1 MRQIEKRLK
10 SQFCD
15 AKLKFLAGIG
25 VAILALFLL
34 SPGAIRAQVNTADVV
49 GTVTDP
55 SGAVIPNAKVT
66 ITNAGTGISR
76 TMQTTSAGDY
86 VFTNLLVGTYKVKV
100 ELAGFKSYVND
111 NLTLAVGD
119 RARVDAKLQV
129 GAASETVSVSSTAT
143 AVLESDSSNLHTLI
157 SPQEVED
164 IPLSGRNLIQ
174 LIELSPGVVYGDANS
189 FGGGNR
195 ATDRRLES
203 SYSANGQ
210 SDNANNNM
218 VDGMD
223 NNERLYGVIGV
234 RPSMDAVQEMNVTT
248 SLYPAETGRT
258 AGAVANVVTKSGTN
272 SFHGSAFEFL
282 RNDKLNAED
291 VFYNPLAP
299 GAHKPEYRQNQFGAS
314 IGGPIRKGKTFFFG
328 DYEGFRQVIGQTNT
342 AVVPSIDIYNAVNGV
357 GNGGVPQ
364 AVNFT
369 NTFTSPGGGG
379 PPPQA
384 PAEACSESTPIGQP
398 CFNNASA
405 GDPFTVTPSEFD
417 PIGLEFLQMYPAPN
431 VTGQSYNYSST
442 LGKYVQNTNTLDGR
456 IDEKISDKDT
466 LFGRYT
472 FNDTTTTTPGAFPAV
487 TFGGHEVQP
496 IGSPATGTDGTSF
509 QRTQQLGV
517 DYTHSFSANKLV
529 ELKASWMRYANH
541 SYGLNTGPAATDMGF
556 PCDVAA
562 GNCLNVPGTS
572 AAAGLPQIINI
583 PPIYTTMGD
592 NNVLP
597 IQEINNTFQYMA
609 SYIWTHQNHS
619 FKFGASLM
627 RRQVW
632 YNQSSQARG
641 TEGFMGMFTGDV
653 IADMLTGQVGGGGR
667 SIELVDQHLQ
677 SWEIG
682 AYAQDDWR
690 VKPWLTLNL
699 GVRYDIFT
707 PYTDL
712 DGYLANFDFD
722 GTNIFMVSPDLLGM
736 QHSGKTAGVETDYGD
751 VQPRVGFSASLG
763 HQMVLRGGF
772 GMTYYS
778 MAATSN
784 TLGDQPPFSYTL
796 QCGAFFNINC
806 PAAFTDTTP
815 GTLGYNSGAWVASA
829 GMPYQ
834 PDLGAIVA
842 STANASA
849 FAGKTQGIAFHS
861 PNEYLEQFSLQLQKA
876 FGANI
881 ANLAYVGNLGRH
893 LTVSPNVNQSTLGC
907 AIAPPPGPPGPSPCY
922 EGTATGNEPPNG
934 TLAWGL
940 TTAADPLGIAPGAQI
955 NVAEPIGS
963 SNYNALQASF
973 QRRLASGLTANVNYT
988 WAHSIGDA
996 NTPGETGF
1004 YSMTGD
1010 CVRYGCQVYNPASP
1024 GTPKIADGIKYD
1036 WGDGYG
1042 DVRQSFSVMAT
1053 YDLPF
1058 GKTLTGVS
1066 KELVQGWGVNGTGIY
1081 ALGVPF
1087 EIENASEISGI
1098 MGISGGDRPNQVGDP
1113 NKAGTVPG
1121 NPSCQAPSKI
1131 RTLAAWF
1138 NPCAF
1143 APQPAGLLGDM
1154 GANSLHGPPSR
1165 HIDASLTKA
1174 IPIHEDLKAQF
1185 RAEVFNL
1192 TNTPSYAYPGTQ
1204 SSGGNTL
1211 SNNPLNP
1218 EAAPSPLGSITERAS
1233 GYTPRVYQFALKI
1246 LF

>member
-1 MRQIEKRLK
+1 MRQIEKRPK

-15 AKLKFLAGIG
+15 AKLKFLAVIG

-66 ITNAGTGISR
+66 ITNTGTGISR
-76 TMQTTSAGDY
+76 TMQTPSTGEY

-100 ELAGFKSYVND
+100 ELAGFKSFVASD
-111 NLTLAVGD
+111 IILAVGD
-119 RARVDAKLQV
+119 RTRVDAKLQV
-129 GAASETVSVSSTAT
+129 GAASETVSVSSSVAP
-143 AVLESDSSNLHTLI
+143 ALESDSSELHTLI
-157 SPQEVED
+157 SPQAVED
-164 IPLSGRNLIQ
+164 IPLNGRNLIQ
-174 LIELSPGVVYGDANS
+174 LIELSAGVVYGDANS
-189 FGGGNR
+189 FGGGQR

-203 SYSANGQ
+203 SYSVNGQ
-210 SDNANNNM
+210 SDNANNNLL
-218 VDGMD
+218 DGMD

-234 RPSMDAVQEMNVTT
+234 RPSIDAVQEMNVTT
-248 SLYPAETGRT
+248 NLYPAEVGRT
-258 AGAVANVVTKSGTN
+258 AGAVSNVVTKSGTN

-291 VFYNPLAP
+291 VFYNPNAP
-299 GAHKPEYRQNQFGAS
+299 LAHKPEYRQNQFGAS
-314 IGGPIRKGKTFFFG
+314 IGGPIRHGKTFFFG
-328 DYEGFRQVIGQTNT
+328 DYEGFRRVVGQTNT
-342 AVVPSIDIYNAVNGV
+342 AIVPSQDQYDAVHASNPTSITVYGDE
-357 GNGGVPQ
+357 GNPCSTDG
-364 AVNFT
+364 AVT
-369 NTFTSPGGGG
+369 I
-379 PPPQA
+379 
-384 PAEACSESTPIGQP
+384 PAADW
-398 CFNNASA
+398 NR
-405 GDPFTVTPSEFD
+405 
-417 PIGLEFLQMYPAPN
+417 IGLEFMQMYPAP
-431 VTGQSYNYSST
+431 TPGLSACSGSYNYSNSS
-442 LGKYVQNTNTLDGR
+442 GRYVQNTNTIDGR
-456 IDEKISDKDT
+456 VDEKISDKDS

-472 FNDTTTTTPGAFPAV
+472 YNNTTTTTPGAFPAV
-487 TFGGHEVQP
+487 TFNGHSIQP

-509 QRTQQLGV
+509 QRTQQMGV

-541 SYGLNTGPAATDMGF
+541 SYGLNTSDVGTQMGF

-562 GNCLNVPGTS
+562 GNCLNIPGTS
-572 AAAGLPQIINI
+572 AFAGLPQIINI
-583 PPIYTTMGD
+583 PPTYTTMGD

-632 YNQSSQARG
+632 YNDSSNPRG
-641 TEGFMGMFTGDV
+641 TEGFMGMFTGSILGDIV
-653 IADMLTGQVGGGGR
+653 TGQVGGGGR
-667 SIELVDQHLQ
+667 SIELVNQHLQ
-677 SWEIG
+677 SWEIAG
-682 AYAQDDWR
+682 YAQDDWR

-751 VQPRVGFSASLG
+751 FQPRIGFSASLG

-796 QCGAFFNINC
+796 QCGQFFGIPC
-806 PAAFTDTTP
+806 PAAFSNQYGTANAAGTGDPTATDNN
-815 GTLGYNSGAWVASA
+815 GYDAGDGAWLASA

-842 STANASA
+842 STSNASA

-876 FGANI
+876 FGANV
-881 ANLAYVGNLGRH
+881 ANLAYVGNLGRR

-907 AIAPPPGPPGPSPCY
+907 TIPSPPGPPGPPPPPPCY
-922 EGTATGNEPPNG
+922 TNTNYTET
-934 TLAWGL
+934 WGL
-940 TTAADPLGIAPGAQI
+940 TTAADPKGIAPGAQI
-955 NVAEPIGS
+955 NVALPIGT
-963 SNYNALQASF
+963 SNYNSLQAQF
-973 QRRLASGLTANVNYT
+973 IRRLASGLTANVNYT
-988 WAHSIGDA
+988 WAHGEGDA

-1010 CVRYGCQVYNPASP
+1010 CARKGCQVYNPADPS
-1024 GTPKIADGIKYD
+1024 TPKIANGQYYD

-1081 ALGVPF
+1081 ALGIPF
-1087 EIENASEISGI
+1087 EIENANEMSAIL
-1098 MGISGGDRPNQVGDP
+1098 GISGGDRPNQVGDP
-1113 NKAGTVPG
+1113 NKAGPVAG
-1121 NPSCQAPSKI
+1121 NPTCVAPTKI
-1131 RTLAAWF
+1131 RNTTHWF

-1143 APQPAGLLGDM
+1143 AVSAARISWRHGREFAPRTAFAPYRRFADQGDSDSRGL
-1154 GANSLHGPPSR
+1154 
-1165 HIDASLTKA
+1165 
-1174 IPIHEDLKAQF
+1174 
-1185 RAEVFNL
+1185 
-1192 TNTPSYAYPGTQ
+1192 
-1204 SSGGNTL
+1204 
-1211 SNNPLNP
+1211 
-1218 EAAPSPLGSITERAS
+1218 
-1233 GYTPRVYQFALKI
+1233 
-1246 LF
+1246 